1 MKKNTLILILA
12 VLAFMACNRNPKE
25 PTRDEL
31 AHCIDSVEKPLMEA
45 AQLDA
50 VDTAKGNSL
59 IALYVQFAEAF
70 PTDTLAPE
78 YLHRAAQVAGG
89 MGLIDDMAAYYD
101 RVIDNYTDYAKLDEC
116 YYEKGIALDNAG
128 RKDEARK
135 AYNEF
140 LEEFPDHF
148 LAEDIR
154 RALPLL
160 DMSDEMLNEF
170 LNEQMKKQN

>member
-1 MKKNTLILILA
+1 MKKSVLIIALAALTLA
-12 VLAFMACNRNPKE
+12 ACNRGPKE
-25 PTRDEL
+25 LTRDEL
-31 AHCIDSVEKPLMEA
+31 ALSIDSIEQPLMDA
-45 AQLDA
+45 AQFDA
-50 VDTAKGNSL
+50 IDTAKGNSL
-59 IALYVQFAEAF
+59 IALYIQFADAF
-70 PTDTLAPE
+70 ATDTMAPV
-78 YLHRAAQVAGG
+78 YLQRAAQVAGG
-89 MGLIDDMAAYYD
+89 MGLIDDMVAYYD
-101 RVIDNYTDYAKLDEC
+101 RVIDNYPDYAKLDEC

-128 RKDEARK
+128 RKEEARK

-170 LNEQMKKQN
+170 LNEKMKNM